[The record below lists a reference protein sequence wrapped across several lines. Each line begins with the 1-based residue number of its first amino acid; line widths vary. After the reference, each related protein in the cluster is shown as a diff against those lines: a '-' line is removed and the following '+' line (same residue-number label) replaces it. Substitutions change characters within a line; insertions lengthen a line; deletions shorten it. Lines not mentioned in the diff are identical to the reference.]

1 MGWNKIHGHD
11 RIREGF
17 LRAHQRGRLA
27 HAYLFAGPSGVGKH
41 LFAIELARALFCEN
55 PSISLNACDRCTSC
69 LQIEAGTH
77 PDFHVA
83 ARPKDSLEFPIELMR
98 ETCDIFS
105 LKSARGRGK
114 VVVVDDADDLN
125 PESAN
130 CFLKTLEEPPAGSMI
145 ILIGTSPEHQLPT
158 IRSRCQLVRF
168 GGLSDSQIDRLLEE
182 NGVDKSSHRE
192 TILRLASGSPG
203 LALQLADPGLWEMRN
218 RLARELVAK
227 PLDSVSLGRA
237 WMAFAE
243 ESGKESSLQR
253 TRAKMVLRLLIELF
267 RAALLFHQDGRVVPV
282 AASDLALLQEL
293 TRKLDTDQILDLL
306 DRCMEADFQIDRR
319 VQLVLVLESLVDHL
333 AQRLGN

>member
-1 MGWNKIHGHD
+1 MGWEKIHGHD
-11 RIREGF
+11 RIRDGF
-17 LRAHQRGRLA
+17 IRAHHRGRLA
-27 HAYLFAGPSGVGKH
+27 HAYLFAGPRGVGKH
-41 LFAIELARALFCEN
+41 LFAVELARALFCEK
-55 PSISLNACDRCTSC
+55 PPTPLHACDHCPSC
-69 LQIEAGTH
+69 LQIDAGTH
-77 PDFHVA
+77 PDFHIA
-83 ARPKDSLEFPIELMR
+83 ARPPESLEFPIELMR

-158 IRSRCQLVRF
+158 IRSRCQMVRF
-168 GGLSDSQIDRLLEE
+168 GGLADSQIERMLEDHRIE
-182 NGVDKSSHRE
+182 KTVHRE
-192 TILRLASGSPG
+192 TIIRLASGSPG
-203 LALQLADPGLWEMRN
+203 LALQLADPGLWDMRN
-218 RLARELVAK
+218 RLARELVAQ
-227 PLDSVSLGRA
+227 PLDSVGLGRA

-267 RAALLFHQDGRVVPV
+267 RAALLFQQDGRV
-282 AASDLALLQEL
+282 ATAGASDVPLLQEL
-293 TRKLDTDQILDLL
+293 TRRLDTEQLLDLL

-319 VQLVLVLESLVDHL
+319 VQLVLILESLMDHL
-333 AQRLGN
+333 AQRMAN